1 MNTDIN
7 KTRVSVD
14 CPTCNKPSQATLA
27 QLING
32 ETIQCEHCK
41 SEIRL
46 KEHNEDSEKSERKLK
61 NAFAKLEKK
70 LKKE

>member
-7 KTRVSVD
+7 KTNASVD
-14 CPTCNKPSQATLA
+14 CPTCNKTSQATLA

-32 ETIQCEHCK
+32 DTILCEHCK
-41 SEIRL
+41 KEIRL

>member
-7 KTRVSVD
+7 KTSVSVD
-14 CPTCNKPSQATLA
+14 CPKCNKTSQVTLA

-32 ETIQCEHCK
+32 NTIQCQHCK
-41 SEIRL
+41 TEIRL

-61 NAFAKLEKK
+61 IAFAKLEKK
-70 LKKE
+70 LIKE

>member
-7 KTRVSVD
+7 KTSVSVD
-14 CPTCNKPSQATLA
+14 CPTCHKTSQATLA

-41 SEIRL
+41 AEIRL